1 MNYLTVTAPDINNGN
16 GLRVTVWVAGCSNR
30 CPGCHNQHT
39 WNYNQGNPIMQ
50 AMDEINEWINRKYIN
65 GLTVSGGDPFS
76 QTDENLD
83 KLHEFLLTFK
93 SEHMDKNIWLYTG
106 EIFEHAL
113 EHPIKRRII
122 ELCDVI
128 IDGPF
133 INELRDTTLAFRG
146 SSNQRIIDVTKSLE
160 SNDTV
165 VMHIA

>member
-160 SNDTV
+160 ANDTV
-165 VMHIA
+165 IMHIA

>member
-113 EHPIKRRII
+113 EHPIKKRII

-160 SNDTV
+160 ANDTV

>member
-160 SNDTV
+160 ANDTV